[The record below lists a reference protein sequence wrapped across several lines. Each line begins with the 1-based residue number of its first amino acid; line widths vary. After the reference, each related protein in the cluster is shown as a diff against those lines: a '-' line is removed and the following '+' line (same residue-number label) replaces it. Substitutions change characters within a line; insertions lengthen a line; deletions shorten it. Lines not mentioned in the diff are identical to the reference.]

1 MTDGR
6 QASSRDTIHPFDH
19 FLAIHHHQPADG
31 DFFDS
36 SPTAVH
42 SFTFPLSEQ
51 TPKTTTTFSVSWIGP
66 PTSASPRPERRP
78 SFCCRQNTTH
88 DAVHIYTYVESY
100 LSSMSWRGTT
110 RCTYLRCDAFFFFHF
125 PFITMI
131 PPETGRVGRS
141 RTDILKEGQ
150 GVWYGQDPGQQAQGG
165 ILILAFIGGGRA
177 RLGWSAEWDGMGWD
191 TGHAA
196 ARATPVLFL
205 IFLGMGGK

>member
-6 QASSRDTIHPFDH
+6 QASSRDTIHSFDH

-100 LSSMSWRGTT
+100 LSSMLWRGTT
-110 RCTYLRCDAFFFFHF
+110 RCTYLRCDAFFFLSLSLSLYYYDS
-125 PFITMI
+125 
-131 PPETGRVGRS
+131 PETGRVGRS
-141 RTDILKEGQ
+141 RTDILGEGQ
-150 GVWYGQDPGQQAQGG
+150 GVWYGQDPGQQAQGSRHRA
-165 ILILAFIGGGRA
+165 AFLFLHSLVVAGLDWAGR
-177 RLGWSAEWDGMGWD
+177 RNGMGWD
-191 TGHAA
+191 GIQD
-196 ARATPVLFL
+196 TPQLEHLCF
-205 IFLGMGGK
+205 F

>member
-6 QASSRDTIHPFDH
+6 QASSRDTIHSFDH

-51 TPKTTTTFSVSWIGP
+51 TPKTTTFIVSWIGP
-66 PTSASPRPERRP
+66 PTSASPRSERRP

-100 LSSMSWRGTT
+100 LSSMLWRGTT

-131 PPETGRVGRS
+131 PPRLVALADLELIVWEKGKEFGMDKIQGSRHGAAFLFLHSLVMAGLDWAGRRN
-141 RTDILKEGQ
+141 
-150 GVWYGQDPGQQAQGG
+150 
-165 ILILAFIGGGRA
+165 
-177 RLGWSAEWDGMGWD
+177 GMGWD
-191 TGHAA
+191 GIQD
-196 ARATPVLFL
+196 TPQLEHLCF
-205 IFLGMGGK
+205 F